1 MQPPHQH
8 SRINLVELKSQI
20 VRKLGPER
28 SKQYF
33 YYLNRLLGLKISKA
47 EFDKLCVRT
56 LGRENISLHNQFIR
70 SILKNASS
78 AKVPPSA
85 HGNESLVHATGV
97 SNKEPVDDAIE
108 QNGSLVSTVQ
118 ASNQPAFLDHKAGDH
133 HCSLGLNGKIIST
146 SQKSTITGSCDFKVI
161 EENGDYRIPDVQK
174 AGQHHQGLMQQTGNN
189 AEESGHDP
197 MKFSLIKRPSSVPV
211 SVHNKGQVRE
221 EGKESHAKVQP
232 QAPLGVPFCQV
243 SVGGARRVLPMATG
257 SKCVSTST
265 SGTLLDSLT
274 LRERMEQI
282 AVAHGLEGVSMDC
295 ANILNNGLDSYLKSI
310 IRSCV
315 QLVGARSGHEPT
327 KPSKKHPTYG
337 KLVNGIGPGHNLQL
351 SSCRP
356 LEVIQEQTPRNLI
369 SLQDFKVAMELN
381 PQQLGE
387 DWPLLLEKIC
397 TQAFDE

>member
-85 HGNESLVHATGV
+85 HENEILVHATGV
-97 SNKEPVDDAIE
+97 ANKEPVDAAIE
-108 QNGSLVSTVQ
+108 QNG
-118 ASNQPAFLDHKAGDH
+118 AFLDRKAGDH
-133 HCSLGLNGKIIST
+133 HGSLGLNGKIIST
-146 SQKSTITGSCDFKVI
+146 SQQSLITGSRDFKVI
-161 EENGDYRIPDVQK
+161 EENGDYRTPDVPK

-197 MKFSLIKRPSSVPV
+197 TKFSLIKRPPFAPV
-211 SVHNKGQVRE
+211 SVHSKDQGRDG
-221 EGKESHAKVQP
+221 GKESHAKVQP

-243 SVGGARRVLPMATG
+243 SVGGARRALPLGTG

-295 ANILNNGLDSYLKSI
+295 ANLLNNGLDSYLKSI

-327 KPSKKHPTYG
+327 KPNKKHPTYG
-337 KLVNGIGPGHNLQL
+337 KLVNGVGPGHNLQL
-351 SSCRP
+351 SNCRP
-356 LEVIQEQTPRNLI
+356 LEVIQEHTPRNLI